1 MGMSKVSAIG
11 NIGNDPE
18 LKRIQSGDA
27 CLSFSVAANITVKR
41 EKVTVWYRCTM
52 WGKRAETLHPMLH
65 KGKQVYVTGELNP
78 RLYESNGKTNVSL
91 DVRVDDLQLL
101 GSKDDGQHGGQGGG
115 NGGGG
120 YAPAGGGQQRQKPA
134 QRQQAPAQEEPP
146 ADEGGGGG
154 GDDDS
159 IPF

>member
-1 MGMSKVSAIG
+1 MGMSKVSVIG
-11 NIGNDPE
+11 NVGNDPE
-18 LKRIQSGDA
+18 MKHVQSGDA

-52 WGKRAETLHPMLH
+52 WGKRAEAIQQYLQ
-65 KGKQVYVTGELNP
+65 KGKQVFVTGELNP

-101 GSKDDGQHGGQGGG
+101 GSKDDGHGQGGNQG
-115 NGGGG
+115 QGGGG

-134 QRQQAPAQEEPP
+134 QQQQAPAQEEPP
-146 ADEGGGGG
+146 VDEGGGA
-154 GDDDS
+154 GDDDL
-159 IPF
+159 PF